1 MIFYHIGYY
10 LKKYDLINYFYQRSW
25 LYFFVSCIWVYAIYR
40 GGLEIAIRNYGEYAV
55 AIGGAVCASVL
66 LYMASRFVMQIPI
79 PCMIR
84 FLKLTGQST
93 LYILIIH
100 TLFNGFIY
108 YHISKLFVQGQFM
121 NLFAL
126 VMIQIVAGDLIAVLI
141 GKIKKRLN

>member
-1 MIFYHIGYY
+1 ME
-10 LKKYDLINYFYQRSW
+10 S
-25 LYFFVSCIWVYAIYR
+25 VSRW
-40 GGLEIAIRNYGEYAV
+40 
-55 AIGGAVCASVL
+55 
-66 LYMASRFVMQIPI
+66 
-79 PCMIR
+79 
-84 FLKLTGQST
+84 QST